1 MIIKQPVGNNFFL
14 GGPLSE
20 IEPISFSCFN
30 FNNDFN
36 SELIEMSPDFHYFSV
51 NEEDY
56 LKARTKNIWWN
67 WKYSNSDGT
76 AGDRYRRTKMSLKLS
91 AIRARQEL
99 DSYKIETFIH
109 NQQTYTIPVYDFG
122 IMPTDL
128 EKLSDEPAPKEKPLS
143 IEEPEKEMNIEVF
156 IS

>member
-36 SELIEMSPDFHYFSV
+36 AELIEMSPDFHYFSV
-51 NEEDY
+51 
-56 LKARTKNIWWN
+56 
-67 WKYSNSDGT
+67 S
-76 AGDRYRRTKMSLKLS
+76 AGDYIHARSRNMLFNWPYSDESGSLGQRLKRTKMAMRLS
-91 AIRARQEL
+91 VIRAEREL
-99 DSYKIETFIH
+99 NSYPIETFIH

-128 EKLSDEPAPKEKPLS
+128 KKLSDEPAPKEKPLS
-143 IEEPEKEMNIEVF
+143 IEEPEKEMNVEVF
-156 IS
+156 IN